1 LPKPPGVR
9 RTDLDRAKGLAILF
23 VVFGHIVARQ
33 DPASVHWYEPLRRAI
48 YAFHM
53 PFFLYL
59 SGVVVWISGS
69 AGDVTRWPQLVRG
82 RARRLLLP
90 FLLVGGLI
98 VLGKIFAGQFLH
110 VDNLPA
116 SLWSGFVDLIWRTA
130 RSPAL
135 SIWYLFVL
143 FVLSI
148 AAPLVVAADRGRPGL
163 MVALGAVLYAVPA
176 PAYFYADRLCHYA
189 IFFALG
195 LASAAS
201 GVRWL
206 TVIDRWRGWT
216 LCLFLMGFIMIALF
230 GQSWRSSF
238 VMLLFGVLSMP
249 ALHALVRTP
258 ALSSSQVLLLLG
270 RYSLMIYLFNTMFIG
285 LAKGLLLLALSWNG
299 DHFTLF
305 ALVLM
310 IAGLAGPVLLK
321 RHGLKFV
328 PALDR
333 LTD

>member
-1 LPKPPGVR
+1 MPNLHAAR
-9 RTDLDRAKGLAILF
+9 RADLDRAKGLAILL

-59 SGVVVWISGS
+59 SGIVVWISGN
-69 AGDVTRWPQLVRG
+69 AQTPQGWPRLARG
-82 RARRLLLP
+82 RAVRLLLP

-98 VLGKIFAGQFLH
+98 VLGKLAAARLLH
-110 VDNLPA
+110 VDNAPA
-116 SLWSGFVDLIWRTA
+116 SLWRGLADLIWHTQH
-130 RSPAL
+130 SPAL

-143 FVLSI
+143 FAFSI
-148 AAPLVVAADRGRPGL
+148 ATPFVVAADRGRPGL

-176 PAYFYADRLCHYA
+176 PGYVYADRLCHYA

-195 LASAAS
+195 LASAACGKS
-201 GVRWL
+201 WL
-206 TVIDRWRGWT
+206 ALIDRWRGW
-216 LCLFLMGFIMIALF
+216 LIGWFLAGFTMIALF
-230 GQSWRSSF
+230 GAAWPSGL
-238 VMLLFGVLSMP
+238 VMLLFGAFSMP
-249 ALHALVRTP
+249 ALHALVRSA
-258 ALSSSQVLLLLG
+258 ALSSSQALLLLG

-285 LAKGLLLLALSWNG
+285 LAKGLLLLAISWNG
-299 DHFTLF
+299 DHFMLF
-305 ALVLM
+305 AAVLM
-310 IAGLAGPVLLK
+310 AAGLAGPVLLK
-321 RHGLKFV
+321 RHGLKLV